1 NRADAEGN
9 NIFEGGFLGLDN
21 IGVFDRSRPLGAGR
35 TLEQSD
41 GTSWMAMFTLN
52 MLAIAM
58 ELAAENHLYEDIA
71 TKFLAHFLYI
81 AHAMP
86 NRGDRS
92 LCLWHDDDGFFYDA
106 LLTGDGR
113 IPLRIRSMVGLMP
126 LFAVETLESDVLER
140 LPGFRRRMEWF
151 LENRPDLTGNVASMD
166 ARGAAERRLLS
177 LVDADRL
184 RRILSVMLDER
195 EFLSPYGVRALSRAH
210 RDRPFVLR
218 LDGEDHVVDYEP
230 GESTNALFGGNSNW
244 RGPVWFPVNY
254 LLIEA

>member
-1 NRADAEGN
+1 
-9 NIFEGGFLGLDN
+9 
-21 IGVFDRSRPLGAGR
+21 
-35 TLEQSD
+35 
-41 GTSWMAMFTLN
+41 
-52 MLAIAM
+52 
-58 ELAAENHLYEDIA
+58 AAENHLYEDIA
-71 TKFLAHFLYI
+71 TKFLEHFLYI
-81 AHAMP
+81 AHAMT

-195 EFLSPYGVRALSRAH
+195 EFLSPYGVRERGRAH
-210 RDRPFVLR
+210 PAAAVLGRPPR
-218 LDGEDHVVDYEP
+218 RRHRQG
-230 GESTNALFGGNSNW
+230 
-244 RGPVWFPVNY
+244 R
-254 LLIEA
+254 